1 MTETLSAVPA
11 FRRRLLLVGTRADYA
26 RFRLDQET
34 RRLLANP
41 ALRFVEMEEAM
52 QSQDSLLTELARKNL
67 LQAGALLIQSVM
79 APDLYTRLSR
89 VNDQTAESK
98 LSVTVKVCQLLGA
111 RRVEVRHAELVSSA
125 NASKRV
131 ISGQSAAIGKGS
143 VDVSASTIEVGGLR
157 IRSAWSFH
165 GGPPD
170 PAEAEQ
176 ALLNSGLQ
184 DATLE
189 EMIDFFRSSNW
200 PISHQFAI
208 STSAEMQRV
217 REVVS
222 DFSVPATFKAHT
234 ELESFKAAQSSFEFE
249 LWVEFGQLG

>member
-1 MTETLSAVPA
+1 MPETLSAVPA
-11 FRRRLLLVGTRADYA
+11 FRRRLLLVGTQADHA

-41 ALRFVEMEEAM
+41 ALRFVEMDEAM
-52 QSQDSLLTELARKNL
+52 ESEDSILIALARKNL
-67 LQAGALLIQSVM
+67 LQAGALLIQSVS
-79 APDLYTRLSR
+79 APDLYTRLSH

-111 RRVEVRHAELVSSA
+111 HRVEVRHAEQVSTTNS
-125 NASKRV
+125 SKRV
-131 ISGQSAAIGKGS
+131 ISAQSPTVAKGS
-143 VDVSASTIEVGGLR
+143 VGVSASTIEVGGLR
-157 IRSAWSFH
+157 IRSAWSFQ

-170 PAEAEQ
+170 PNAAEQ

-184 DATLE
+184 DATLA

-200 PISHQFAI
+200 PVSHQFAI
-208 STSAEMQRV
+208 STSAEMQRI

-234 ELESFKAAQSSFEFE
+234 ELESFKATQSSFEFE
-249 LWVEFGQLG
+249 LWVEFGKPS